1 MMNSKTRRM
10 KRGVKIF
17 GFVLLGA
24 ALIALFTWGTQMLWN
39 WLVPDLFGGPAI
51 TFWQTLGLLVLSKI
65 LFSGLGRGGR
75 HGGHRWGGHWR
86 RKWASM
92 TPEERERYREEIRQK
107 YGDRW
112 ARWGDKWCRPS
123 ETDRASGGVS
133 S

>member
-1 MMNSKTRRM
+1 M

-24 ALIALFTWGTQMLWN
+24 ALIALFTWVTQLLWN
-39 WLVPDLFGGPAI
+39 WLVPELFGGPAI
-51 TFWQTLGLLVLSKI
+51 SFWQTLGLLALSKI

-75 HGGHRWGGHWR
+75 HGGHRWGTHWR

-123 ETDRASGGVS
+123 EPDRASGVVS
-133 S
+133 N